1 MLIFYILKS
10 GLSEPGCF
18 RSVDLWYNSS
28 DKGLIQI
35 VIDKD
40 WILRFCILIYPVLE
54 KKSSLYRR
62 SALTRTVGL
71 WLLLTQ
77 LL

>member
-1 MLIFYILKS
+1 MLISYILKS

-28 DKGLIQI
+28 DKGLKQI

-54 KKSSLYRR
+54 KKK
-62 SALTRTVGL
+62 
-71 WLLLTQ
+71 
-77 LL
+77 

>member
-54 KKSSLYRR
+54 KKKVACTDVLPLPGQWGFGYS
-62 SALTRTVGL
+62 
-71 WLLLTQ
+71 
-77 LL
+77 